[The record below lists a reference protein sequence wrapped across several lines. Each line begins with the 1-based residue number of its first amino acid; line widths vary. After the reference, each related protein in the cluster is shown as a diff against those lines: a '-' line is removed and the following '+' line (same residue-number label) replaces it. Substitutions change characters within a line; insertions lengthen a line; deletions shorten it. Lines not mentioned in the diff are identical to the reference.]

1 MTTMPTRPRF
11 WSVLLQ
17 ILAIAT
23 MIFTGLIV
31 SVLGVISTTENFVAP
46 NMQELTDLGAIR
58 MGLAMMLLC
67 LIPWYRKIPLI
78 LVIAGVFYAVVA
90 QGDPYVLSIGLTVW
104 IIRAKNR
111 WHWIVAGCGR
121 AAMSILVWWPVS
133 AVCPR

>member
-31 SVLGVISTTENFVAP
+31 SVLGVISTPENFVAP

-78 LVIAGVFYAVVA
+78 LVIAGGFYAVVA
-90 QGDPYVLSIGLTVW
+90 QGDPYVLSIGLTV
-104 IIRAKNR
+104 RSEEHTSELQSR
-111 WHWIVAGCGR
+111 GH
-121 AAMSILVWWPVS
+121 LV
-133 AVCPR
+133 CRL